1 MDTPSTSQEDGGRV
15 QQESWGG
22 GGEGFGDGK
31 GGESVAGAKEEHV
44 FTKLLSWGNMAAVK
58 TTCLY

>member
-1 MDTPSTSQEDGGRV
+1 M
-15 QQESWGG
+15 GG

>member
-1 MDTPSTSQEDGGRV
+1 ME
-15 QQESWGG
+15 G